1 MPMRLSRY
9 LLEARKLGFNV
20 IDVYR
25 YREKEV
31 LRGIYRGKVVLV
43 ELPRYRDSMDL
54 ETFKKELQSRLQA

>member
-1 MPMRLSRY
+1 MRLSRY

>member
-1 MPMRLSRY
+1 MSMRLGRY
-9 LLEARKLGFNV
+9 LLEARRLGFKV

-25 YREKEV
+25 YRDKEV

-54 ETFKKELQSRLQA
+54 EMFKKEVQSKLQA